1 MSSPVMWYTTRATGV
16 VALVLLSAVMVLGV
30 LTASRRATARWP
42 GVALQD
48 LHRRLSL
55 LSVVFVAGHVLTS
68 VLDSFVHIG
77 WAAAVVP
84 GMSDYKRL
92 GVALGAVSLDFMLA
106 VLVTSLLRA
115 RIAAPVWRGIHWL
128 VYVSWPVAV
137 LHTLATG
144 TDVRFRWV
152 LWVVG
157 ACVFGVV
164 FTAGVSGGERLARRR
179 RVAALPAVRRR
190 APGVGVKHVA
200 ER

>member
-77 WAAAVVP
+77 WAAVFVP
-84 GMSDYKRL
+84 FLSTYKTVWVGL
-92 GVALGAVSLDFMLA
+92 GTISLDLMLA
-106 VLVTSLLRA
+106 RGARPVTAATAA
-115 RIAAPVWRGIHWL
+115 R
-128 VYVSWPVAV
+128 
-137 LHTLATG
+137 
-144 TDVRFRWV
+144 
-152 LWVVG
+152 
-157 ACVFGVV
+157 
-164 FTAGVSGGERLARRR
+164 TA
-179 RVAALPAVRRR
+179 
-190 APGVGVKHVA
+190 
-200 ER
+200 